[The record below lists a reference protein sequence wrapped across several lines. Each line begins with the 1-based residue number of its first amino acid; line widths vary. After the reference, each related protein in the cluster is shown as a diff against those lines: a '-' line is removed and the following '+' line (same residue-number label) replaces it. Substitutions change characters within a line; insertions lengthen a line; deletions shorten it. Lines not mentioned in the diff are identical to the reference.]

1 MNSVEKKIVSLPYF
15 VRMKKGFAFEF
26 LMKYKMSHFAI
37 YTTGKKG
44 WDVKSNGEEI
54 YFVTEVD
61 KWIPSKYF
69 EIVTDF
75 CPN

>member
-1 MNSVEKKIVSLPYF
+1 MNGVDSKLVSLPYF
-15 VRMKKGFAFEF
+15 LKIKKEHILHALREYGATPCF
-26 LMKYKMSHFAI
+26 I
-37 YTTGKKG
+37 YTTGMKG
-44 WDVKSNGEEI
+44 WNVKSNGEEI
-54 YFVTEVD
+54 YFVTEVR

>member
-1 MNSVEKKIVSLPYF
+1 MQSVEKKLISLPCF
-15 VRMKKGFAFEF
+15 LKIKKEYTLEILKEYGVTPCFF
-26 LMKYKMSHFAI
+26 
-37 YTTGKKG
+37 YTTGMKG

-54 YFVTEVD
+54 YFVTEIA